1 MCQKKAKT
9 AKYCMVGSE
18 FMKVPGRTG
27 SSSTSCVS
35 EKICYGPE
43 YGKLAKEGKGL
54 KCGLTVKIN
63 VMQN

>member
-1 MCQKKAKT
+1 
-9 AKYCMVGSE
+9 
-18 FMKVPGRTG
+18 MKVPGRPG

-35 EKICYGPE
+35 KKICYILE
-43 YGKLAKEGKGL
+43 YVKIAKEGKGL

>member
-1 MCQKKAKT
+1 MCQIKATT

-18 FMKVPGRTG
+18 FMKVSGRPR

-35 EKICYGPE
+35 EKICYIPE
-43 YGKLAKEGKGL
+43 DVKITKDGKDL